1 MTLRLNGSTSG
12 YTEIDAPA
20 VAGSNTLL
28 LPTGNG
34 SSGQMLRTDGAG
46 AMSWS
51 DTASGS
57 APATATTAGRAGQIA
72 YDGTYIYI
80 CIATNTWRR
89 ATHATW

>member
-20 VAGSNTLL
+20 VAGSNTLV

-46 AMSWS
+46 ALSWV
-51 DTASGS
+51 DPASGS
-57 APATATTAGRAGQIA
+57 APASATASGRAGQIA
-72 YDGTYIYI
+72 YDSTYIYV
-80 CIATNTWRR
+80 CVATNTWRR
-89 ATHATW
+89 ATLASW

>member
-1 MTLRLNGSTSG
+1 MTLRMNGSTSG

-20 VAGSNTLL
+20 VAGNNTLL

-34 SSGQMLRTDGAG
+34 SNGQVLRTDGTG
-46 AMSWS
+46 QLIWS
-51 DTASGS
+51 DPASGS

-89 ATHATW
+89 ATHVSW